1 MADPEKT
8 KEEINKQLIA
18 EIKSGS
24 QKDVKHKLKTFYKLI
39 QTIKEP
45 LTKLIDINEINDNTE
60 ENVKGKGTEEDK
72 YIIQLKGKLKNFGN
86 EYNNI
91 TGIYKKYK
99 KYLKQKKYSAIL
111 SDFLYYEKNVL
122 QKFEFYQ
129 SLIKPYDDKNIETLY
144 KDSLVELKAMYI
156 INASTTNIKKIITES
171 ETTINNF
178 LSNVL
183 NYLIK
188 DKKSKLGWTTNINF
202 LRLADKGSKV
212 EIEKIADSYI
222 RDLYEKIPEKFTE
235 LKKNIIKKLKSLTS
249 PSTNKKSNKYEK
261 KDRNKAAEYYR
272 SIIKALFMIMEK
284 YYYYDL
290 KYKHKFSYQ
299 TLNNS
304 YKKSKIGRGKKFGRS
319 FIRMG
324 QSIRGKYKSKVKLG
338 RKYRIN
344 PTFGFKKG
352 TSEGT
357 GKNLFSYN
365 IKDLEKKKTALEDQI
380 KEYKGYLTPENL
392 GNINIGP
399 KSKSTHFEY
408 YEVKKRLAREIRK
421 LKIIKFFLLRK
432 TVRLKQRTFGKRP
445 KLTNTIS
452 SLTAKIKSRTPKIFK
467 NTKQNNRTKITNALS
482 KLNTKVDI
490 NTARKTIKEI
500 FDKIGV
506 TEFRKNK
513 KRKTL
518 KRLKKLSKMVQAQEL
533 INGIDTSLGTYK
545 TQNNAKST
553 QIRNEIM
560 TKKIEINSKSQKTAK
575 NYNALEK
582 QLSNLGNGS
591 STEITKE
598 TINLKA
604 SLTKQ
609 NKEIEAEIKDL
620 KEINDLV
627 NTAWKN
633 VTTKNLDDYKNYTSE
648 QVKIAKDAKE
658 ITLKLEKAKTD
669 ATTDAADAATDAAE
683 AATTATIAAATAAT
697 DAATAATAATDA
709 ATAATDAA
717 TAATDAAAAAATEA
731 IDTAIAKIETAIKAL
746 DTLINKIGIKE
757 ITVVV
762 V

>member
-1 MADPEKT
+1 MADPEPT
-8 KEEINKQLIA
+8 KEVSNKKIIA
-18 EIKSGS
+18 KIKSGS
-24 QKDVKHKLKTFYKLI
+24 QKDVKHNLKTFYKHI
-39 QTIKEP
+39 QTIKNP
-45 LTKLIDINEINDNTE
+45 LTKLIDINKINDNIE
-60 ENVKGKGTEEDK
+60 ENVKGKGKEEDK

-380 KEYKGYLTPENL
+380 KEYQGYFDNYSSTKEKQKKL
-392 GNINIGP
+392 GDIDTGP

-432 TVRLKQRTFGKRP
+432 TVRLKQRSLHKRP

-467 NTKQNNRTKITNALS
+467 NTKQKNSIKITQALS
-482 KLNTKVDI
+482 NLTTKKKI
-490 NTARKTIKEI
+490 NTARESIKNIFKEI
-500 FDKIGV
+500 G
-506 TEFRKNK
+506 
-513 KRKTL
+513 KT
-518 KRLKKLSKMVQAQEL
+518 KF
-533 INGIDTSLGTYK
+533 
-545 TQNNAKST
+545 
-553 QIRNEIM
+553 
-560 TKKIEINSKSQKTAK
+560 
-575 NYNALEK
+575 
-582 QLSNLGNGS
+582 
-591 STEITKE
+591 
-598 TINLKA
+598 
-604 SLTKQ
+604 
-609 NKEIEAEIKDL
+609 KEISKIK
-620 KEINDLV
+620 
-627 NTAWKN
+627 T
-633 VTTKNLDDYKNYTSE
+633 
-648 QVKIAKDAKE
+648 
-658 ITLKLEKAKTD
+658 
-669 ATTDAADAATDAAE
+669 
-683 AATTATIAAATAAT
+683 
-697 DAATAATAATDA
+697 
-709 ATAATDAA
+709 
-717 TAATDAAAAAATEA
+717 
-731 IDTAIAKIETAIKAL
+731 
-746 DTLINKIGIKE
+746 
-757 ITVVV
+757 
-762 V
+762 